1 MGFQP
6 LRPCLIASKMLR
18 LEVISIRKRNI
29 RIQFR
34 LTEKENI
41 KFQKQLELSGLS
53 AEKFIRDI
61 LEGVEIKEHPP
72 DNYYEVLR
80 LIANISNNINQI
92 AHVVNATGNIHHEQV
107 SALTFLTDKC
117 WNRINELR

>member
-1 MGFQP
+1 
-6 LRPCLIASKMLR
+6 MLR
-18 LEVISIRKRNI
+18 LVVIVIRKRNI

-34 LTEKENI
+34 LTEKENT
-41 KFQKQLELSGLS
+41 KFQKQLELSGLHT
-53 AEKFIRDI
+53 EKFMRDM
-61 LEGVEIKEHPP
+61 LEGIEIKERPH

-80 LIANISNNINQI
+80 LVANISNNINQI

-107 SALTFLTDKC
+107 SALTILTDKC